1 VIVRPLTQDFDWDQY
16 IDLTNRAFGP
26 VDEAMVQP
34 SIEPVVAAGRCLA
47 AFDGDRMAAT
57 ALYHDM
63 RQWWHGR
70 AVPMA
75 GVAGVKVAPELYA
88 GTPVATLRRAG
99 LADGGSPADDAALD
113 GAFAATPFMLDG
125 F

>member
-1 VIVRPLTQDFDWDQY
+1 MIVRPLTQDFDWDQY
-16 IDLTNRAFGP
+16 VDLTNRAFGP

-34 SIEPVVAAGRCLA
+34 SIELVVAAGRCLA

-57 ALYHDM
+57 ALYHDL

-75 GVAGVKVAPELYA
+75 GCTIASSDGPNDRMVRSMYWSQSKSGVSGRTITSAVS
-88 GTPVATLRRAG
+88 RA
-99 LADGGSPADDAALD
+99 SP
-113 GAFAATPFMLDG
+113 
-125 F
+125 